1 MDINKHIAKCIICA
15 KIASDAGK
23 GYYDTKITDA
33 DLCDSAQSAGYSTKD
48 GFILEAIKAIKS
60 TPKSEFRFWA
70 EQRPDQNGNAST
82 IVYFETKIYGKRKQ
96 ISFHTFSQKVGSYAN
111 KGRKT
116 RWTHQSPKDTIKI
129 CDEIIAF
136 YDL

>member
-1 MDINKHIAKCIICA
+1 MNINKHIAKCIICA

-23 GYYDTKITDA
+23 GYFTTKIGDENLYNGTINA
-33 DLCDSAQSAGYSTKD
+33 EYRTKD
-48 GFILEAIKAIKS
+48 GFILEAIKAIKG
-60 TPKSEFRFWA
+60 TPNSAFRFWVDPCPGRRFVIA
-70 EQRPDQNGNAST
+70 
-82 IVYFETKIYGKRKQ
+82 YFETKIRGKRKQ
-96 ISFHTFSQKVGSYAN
+96 ISFHTFSEEIANNYTN

-116 RWTHQSPKDTIKI
+116 RWTHQSPQDTILI

>member
-1 MDINKHIAKCIICA
+1 MNINRHIAKSIICA

-23 GYYDTKITDA
+23 GYYDTVISNIV
-33 DLCDSAQSAGYSTKD
+33 LCDSVQDAGYSTKD

-60 TPKSEFRFWA
+60 TPNSAFRFWA
-70 EQRPDQNGNAST
+70 EQRPDQNGNNSV
-82 IVYFETKIYGKRKQ
+82 IVYFETKIHGKRKQ

-116 RWTHQSPKDTIKI
+116 RWTHQSPQDTILI

>member
-1 MDINKHIAKCIICA
+1 MDINRHIAKSIICA

-23 GYYDTKITDA
+23 GYYDTKIANT
-33 DLCDSAQSAGYSTKD
+33 DLCDSVQDAGYATKD

-60 TPKSEFRFWA
+60 TPNSAFRFWA
-70 EQRPDQNGNAST
+70 EKRPDQNGNAST
-82 IVYFETKIYGKRKQ
+82 IVYFETKIHGKRKQ
-96 ISFHTFSQKVGSYAN
+96 VSFHTFSQKVANYTN

-116 RWTHQSPKDTIKI
+116 RWTRQTPQNTILI

>member
-1 MDINKHIAKCIICA
+1 MNVNKHIAKCIICA

-23 GYYDTKITDA
+23 GYYDTKITDV
-33 DLCDSAQSAGYSTKD
+33 DLCDSVQSAGYSTKD
-48 GFILEAIKAIKS
+48 GFILEAIKAIKA
-60 TPKSEFRFWA
+60 THTAFRFWA

-82 IVYFETKIYGKRKQ
+82 IVYFETKIHGKRKQ

-116 RWTHQSPKDTIKI
+116 RWTHQTPQDTIVI

-136 YDL
+136 YGL